1 MSISE
6 VHLGIDGAGDREVD
20 INIRLG
26 GDILE
31 VDGSVVLVFGFRQI
45 ESELVIDGKI
55 IEAA

>member
-26 GDILE
+26 GDVLE
-31 VDGSVVLVFGFRQI
+31 VDGSVVLVFGF
-45 ESELVIDGKI
+45 
-55 IEAA
+55 